1 LEAIVDIVDWIVL
14 GVLYVAGSYGLS
26 VLCYDVIFPAMAG
39 KDEWDDN

>member
-1 LEAIVDIVDWIVL
+1 MDIVDWIVL

-26 VLCYDVIFPAMAG
+26 VLCYHVIFPAMAG